1 VSWFFALL
9 RTLAGQLRNRF
20 LGGLVAHLDGCRQAG
35 ERSRPALFLE
45 GLWVENTTGE
55 NTHLRGFRVELS
67 LPVSAATEN
76 VEVRTHQRPVVVHL
90 PINVPAWGSSDRFD
104 AIACFQAVCPV
115 GAGRFQ
121 GRVAALGRGGFR
133 LRWTPLSGTYEWRNE

>member
-1 VSWFFALL
+1 MSWLFAPV

-35 ERSRPALFLE
+35 ERSHPALFLE

-67 LPVSAATEN
+67 LPVSGTTEE

-90 PINVPAWGSSDRFD
+90 PINLPAWGSSDRFD
-104 AIACFQAVCPV
+104 AIAHFETVSPG

-133 LRWTPLSGTYEWRNE
+133 LRWTPLSGTYNWRDE

>member
-1 VSWFFALL
+1 VSWLFAPV

-20 LGGLVAHLDGCRQAG
+20 LGSLVAHIDGCRQVG

-55 NTHLRGFRVELS
+55 NAHLRGFRVDLS
-67 LPVSAATEN
+67 LPLSATTEN
-76 VEVRTHQRPVVVHL
+76 VEVRTHRRPVVVHP

-104 AIACFQAVCPV
+104 VIAHFQTVYPA
-115 GAGRFQ
+115 GSGRFQ

-133 LRWTPLSGTYEWRNE
+133 LRWTPVSGTYEWHDE